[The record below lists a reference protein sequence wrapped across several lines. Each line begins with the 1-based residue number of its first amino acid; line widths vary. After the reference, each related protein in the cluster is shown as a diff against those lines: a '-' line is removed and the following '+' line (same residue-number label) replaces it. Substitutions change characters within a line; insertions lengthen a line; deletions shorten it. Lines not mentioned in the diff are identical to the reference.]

1 MLRIVELSLMLG
13 WQDIKQ
19 AYRRSAIGQFW
30 ITLGMA
36 VQITAMGIVFGAIF
50 GAQDKDYVPF
60 LAVSVVI
67 WTFITTTINDGAKA
81 FISSE
86 ELIRQLRLP
95 SIVYVLRVVW
105 RNIIV
110 FGHNA
115 LLLPVVLILFSVNVG
130 PDLFWLVPGLLIL
143 IANLTW
149 IVALIGLVSARFRD
163 LPLIVSSILTIAFFI
178 TPVMWYPELLP
189 PDRAHVLLGLNPF
202 YHLLQIVRLP
212 LLGGAPTFENWILSA
227 SLLVVGV
234 ATTHWA
240 LSRFSKQIP
249 FWV

>member
-19 AYRRSAIGQFW
+19 AYRRSVIGQFW

-50 GAQDKDYVPF
+50 GAQDKDYIPF

-86 ELIRQLRLP
+86 ALIKQLNVP
-95 SIVYVLRVVW
+95 PYVYVFRVIW
-105 RNIIV
+105 RNIII

-115 LLLPVVLILFSVNVG
+115 ILLPFVLIIFSMSVG
-130 PDLFWLVPGLLIL
+130 ASFLLIIPGLIIL
-143 IANLTW
+143 IGNLTW
-149 IVALIGLVSARFRD
+149 IVALIGIMSARFRD
-163 LPLIVSSILTIAFFI
+163 LPLIVSSALTIAFFV

-189 PDRAHVLLGLNPF
+189 ADRAHILLGLNPF

-212 LLGGAPTFENWILSA
+212 ILGGSPTFENWILSSA
-227 SLLVVGV
+227 LLAVGAAITYWV
-234 ATTHWA
+234 F
-240 LSRFSKQIP
+240 SKFSKQIP